1 VKSNYSKK
9 TVVTSVS
16 ESESEPEPEPEPSST
31 NRSQKIYTIL
41 EILCVLFWFL
51 LDGFWLLEWKFLT
64 CFFSVIAILTAFVMF
79 RFIKKERV
87 LVLVACADTSWLILN
102 ILWAIGDFTRIPQ
115 ATISAKIF
123 FAIGCAFCFVA
134 FCVSEAGERLQFL
147 ILSRLRI
154 LKFFQRTRMI

>member
-1 VKSNYSKK
+1 VA
-9 TVVTSVS
+9 SVS
-16 ESESEPEPEPEPSST
+16 ESESEPEPEPEPSSST
-31 NRSQKIYTIL
+31 NRPQKTYTIL

-64 CFFSVIAILTAFVMF
+64 YFFSVIAFLTAFVMF

-102 ILWAIGDFTRIPQ
+102 ILWAIGDFTKIPQ
-115 ATISAKIF
+115 ATIAAKIF
-123 FAIGCAFCFVA
+123 FAVGCAFCFVA
-134 FCVSEAGERLQFL
+134 FFVSEAGERLQFL

-154 LKFFQRTRMI
+154 LKFFQRTHMI